1 MALFQFQF
9 PEISTEQQDDELQ
22 CDITGSD
29 AQEMRRRRK
38 FFVLTKSLFD
48 NLN

>member
-29 AQEMRRRRK
+29 AQEMRSRK
-38 FFVLTKSLFD
+38 FFVLMKSLFD